1 MSLKDFLQEDLNV
14 IFNLDEF
21 AEIAEFNG
29 NSFPVIFYEKS
40 EYLLDD
46 GYLGYSPAILVKKED
61 VKDIKTGDSLI
72 FRDINWYVIRKE
84 FKDEF
89 ITKLFLSKEP
99 STRF

>member
-1 MSLKDFLQEDLNV
+1 LSLKDFLQEDLNV

>member
-1 MSLKDFLQEDLNV
+1 LSLKDFLQEDLNV
-14 IFNLDEF
+14 IFNLDES